1 MVAQKLPDMKCAQL
15 LERNLLLV
23 EPATKMFYDSGVV
36 ANLIVRV
43 SQRVQMQQETSKYY
57 AKVAQRY
64 SLANQ
69 GTFENSLNDGE
80 T

>member
-1 MVAQKLPDMKCAQL
+1 
-15 LERNLLLV
+15 
-23 EPATKMFYDSGVV
+23 VV

-43 SQRVQMQQETSKYY
+43 SQRVQMQQETSEYY
-57 AKVAQRY
+57 AKVARRY

-69 GTFENSLNDGE
+69 GTFENLRNDGE